1 MKTLQ
6 RTLVGT
12 LLLGLLVSN
21 ILAIT
26 PAAYAAGELISTG
39 RFSENA
45 NGDGAPS
52 SKSEI
57 YGNIKKVQVKQSASG
72 KVVVTVDYWGIP
84 NSRYTTHI
92 SWCYQLSEFR
102 HDVYLGDNLSFLC
115 ASDHM
120 DDYVV
125 FFEPSLSKK
134 GSQLGLRKDYK
145 GTSTKGANKNQ
156 WIYTLSSKKFANNPI
171 AGLAINTYYSSISV
185 EQVTTTCSGSYSIT
199 CRTDRSS
206 VFDVDQVLIEMS
218 SVETEQMDPTPSKAT
233 DSTGSSTATSG
244 SGNKVVQDYF
254 DRIKGEYVRS
264 THKFQVTCINDAP
277 RNGSVSGLKLYLALS
292 TGDGRFTTGSQ
303 NFPSQYTGEFAGKI
317 KTYPQAPSFNY
328 IELDF
333 TSPNANSNPCGLIA
347 TYVPPLQSIGSDV
360 MSAMFLVGSPTG
372 FAVANTKV
380 FSALDIG

>member
-1 MKTLQ
+1 M
-6 RTLVGT
+6 VA
-12 LLLGLLVSN
+12 SN
-21 ILAIT
+21 IFTIT
-26 PAAYAAGELISTG
+26 PVAVAAEVSISTG
-39 RFSENA
+39 RFTEDA

-52 SKSEI
+52 SKSAI
-57 YGNIKKVQVKQSASG
+57 YGNIKKVQAKQSAGG
-72 KVVVTVDYWGIP
+72 KLVVTVDYWGTP

-102 HDVYLGDNLSFLC
+102 HDIYLGDDLSFLC

-125 FFEPSLSKK
+125 FFEPSLAKN
-134 GSQLGLRKDYK
+134 GSQLGMRKGYK
-145 GTSTKGANKNQ
+145 GTSVKGAKKNQ
-156 WIYTLSSKKFANNPI
+156 WIYTISSKKFVNNPI
-171 AGLAINTYYSSISV
+171 AGLALNTYYSSTSV
-185 EQVTTTCSGSYSIT
+185 EQVTTTCSGSYSIS

-206 VFDVDQVLIEMS
+206 VFDVDEVLIEMS
-218 SVETEQMDPTPSKAT
+218 TADVEQSAPTPTKSKAP
-233 DSTGSSTATSG
+233 TGSGTATTVAG
-244 SGNKVVQDYF
+244 DKVVQDYF
-254 DRIKGEYVRS
+254 DRITGEYVRS

-303 NFPSQYTGEFAGKI
+303 NFPNRYTGEFANRI

-333 TSPNANSNPCGLIA
+333 TSPNANSNPCGMIA
-347 TYVPPLQSIGSDV
+347 TNVPSLQSIGSDV

-372 FAVANTKV
+372 FAVATTKV
-380 FSALDIG
+380 FSGLDIG